1 LHGGFEDFV
10 EQDEGVINLTTEDT
24 KEVTGEEESRLKKVR
39 IGAGQG
45 FWGDSPYPALDV
57 VGYGDVHYLC
67 CDALAE
73 LTLAILQKQR
83 QRDPAKGYVWDVIPL
98 LQMVLP
104 VCREKKIKILTN
116 AGGINPE
123 GAARAVYELAKRLG
137 MQGMKIAVATG
148 DDILSRLAEL
158 REKGI
163 SLTNL
168 ETGEELAAIQERI
181 LFANAYLGARP
192 LVEALEM
199 GADVVI
205 AGRTADPAQFLAP
218 LVFELGWAWD
228 DWDKLAAGTVLGHL
242 MECSAQ
248 STGGNFGGDWWNI
261 PDMERMGYPVAEVYE
276 NGEAV
281 LTKPAGTGGR
291 VDRETVKE
299 QLLYEVHDPAAYLT
313 PDVVAD
319 FTTVRLEN
327 AGPDMVRIYG
337 VQGKPRP
344 THLKVSIGYSDGFLG
359 EGNIRY
365 SWPDALAKARKAD
378 EIIRRQ
384 FALAG
389 LQFEE
394 IRTEFIGYNS
404 LTGPLAWEPGE
415 DLNEVGLRITVRTKS
430 EKDAALVPRFFPPLA
445 LNGPPGASGAG
456 GAVRPRELLGMWPA
470 LVPRE
475 EVEAQVRVS
484 ILEVR

>member
-1 LHGGFEDFV
+1 MK
-10 EQDEGVINLTTEDT
+10 T
-24 KEVTGEEESRLKKVR
+24 VR

-57 VGYGDVHYLC
+57 VKYGDVQYLC

-98 LQMVLP
+98 LQLVLP

-137 MQGMKIAVATG
+137 MQGMKIAVVTG
-148 DDILSRLAEL
+148 DDLLPRLAEL
-158 REKGI
+158 QEKGV

-168 ETGEELAAIQERI
+168 ETGEELAAIRERI
-181 LFANAYLGARP
+181 LFANAYLGAGP

-199 GADVVI
+199 GADIVL

-228 DWDKLAAGTVLGHL
+228 DWDKLAAGIVLGHL

-276 NGEAV
+276 NGEAI
-281 LTKPAGTGGR
+281 LTKPTGTGGR

-327 AGPDMVRIYG
+327 AGSDRVRISG
-337 VQGKPRP
+337 VKGRPRP
-344 THLKVSIGYSDGFLG
+344 AGLKVSIGYHDGFMG
-359 EGNIRY
+359 EGIIFY
-365 SWPDALAKARKAD
+365 SWPDALAKARKAE
-378 EIIRRQ
+378 EILRRQ
-384 FALAG
+384 FVLAG
-389 LQFEE
+389 LEFEE
-394 IRTEFIGYNS
+394 IRAEYIGCNA

-415 DLNEVGLRITVRTKS
+415 DLNEVALRIAVRTQS
-430 EKDAALVPRFFPPLA
+430 EREAAKVPRFFPPLA
-445 LNGPPGASGAG
+445 LNGPPAATGLG
-456 GAVRPRELLGMWPA
+456 GLRRPRELIGLWPT

-475 EVEAQVRVS
+475 EVEQQVRVE